1 MAYVA
6 AAREALRMPLTRHDL
21 SELRRLGDA
30 IVAERGRRRM
40 SQEDVASAADISLS
54 TVQRMEEGRTDTGM
68 SKYLRV
74 ARAIGVPAERIVG
87 SAEAGR

>member
-1 MAYVA
+1 
-6 AAREALRMPLTRHDL
+6 MPLTRHDL

-40 SQEDVASAADISLS
+40 SQEDVASAAEISLS
-54 TVQRMEEGRTDTGM
+54 TVQRMEEGRTDSGM